1 MRGVPGQIQVFTRSM
16 TFPRAL
22 AWSIFWIGLSLLAT
36 LGVRM
41 YFGSAVASA
50 FLTGYTLEKALSVDN
65 LFVFLMVFSYFKV
78 DRHAQRRVLN
88 WGIIGVLILRG
99 ILIFLGLELVERF
112 EWLMYIFGAIVV
124 YTGFVM
130 AFGKDQ
136 DEFHPDKN
144 LAVRIARR
152 LFTVSRTQHG
162 ERFFVREAG
171 RRMVTPLFVVLI
183 VIELTDVVFAV
194 DSIPAIFAVT
204 RDPFVVYGSNVLA
217 VLGLRSLY
225 FLLERMHNAFRFVK
239 AGVGVILWFVGVK
252 MLMPLFWPHLEIPN
266 ILSLFVILAVLTISI
281 ILSVLI
287 KPKRRSRS

>member
-1 MRGVPGQIQVFTRSM
+1 M
-16 TFPRAL
+16 TFQRAL

-36 LGVRM
+36 LGIRM
-41 YFGSAVASA
+41 YFGTAVAEA

-78 DRHAQRRVLN
+78 DRHAQRRILN
-88 WGIIGVLILRG
+88 WGIIGVLLLRG
-99 ILIFLGLELVERF
+99 LLIFAGLELVERF

-130 AFGKDQ
+130 AFGSD
-136 DEFHPDKN
+136 DEEFHPDKN
-144 LAVRIARR
+144 LAVRIARK
-152 LFTVSRTQHG
+152 LFTVSRTNHG
-162 ERFFVREAG
+162 ERFFIREHG
-171 RRMVTPLFVVLI
+171 KRMVTPLFVVLI

-204 RDPFVVYGSNVLA
+204 RDPIVVYGSNVLA

-239 AGVGVILWFVGVK
+239 AGVGIILWFVGFK
-252 MLMPLFWPHLEIPN
+252 MLAPLFWSKLEISN
-266 ILSLFVILAVLTISI
+266 TISLFVIIAVLI
-281 ILSVLI
+281 IAIALSVTL
-287 KPKRRSRS
+287 KPRRSHS

>member
-1 MRGVPGQIQVFTRSM
+1 M
-16 TFPRAL
+16 TFQRAL

-36 LGVRM
+36 LGIRM
-41 YFGSAVASA
+41 YFGTAVAEA

-78 DRHAQRRVLN
+78 DRHAQRRILN
-88 WGIIGVLILRG
+88 WGIIGVLLLRG
-99 ILIFLGLELVERF
+99 LLIFAGLELVERF

-130 AFGKDQ
+130 AFGSD
-136 DEFHPDKN
+136 DEEFHPDKN
-144 LAVRIARR
+144 LAVRIARK
-152 LFTVSRTQHG
+152 LFTVSRTNHG
-162 ERFFVREAG
+162 ERFFIREHG
-171 RRMVTPLFVVLI
+171 KRMVTPLFVVLI

-204 RDPFVVYGSNVLA
+204 RDPLVVYGSNVLA

-239 AGVGVILWFVGVK
+239 AGVGIILWFVGFK
-252 MLMPLFWPHLEIPN
+252 MLAPLFWSKLEISN
-266 ILSLFVILAVLTISI
+266 TISLFVIIAVLI
-281 ILSVLI
+281 IAIALSVTI
-287 KPKRRSRS
+287 KPRRSHS

>member
-1 MRGVPGQIQVFTRSM
+1 M
-16 TFPRAL
+16 TFQRAL
-22 AWSIFWIGLSLLAT
+22 AWSIFWIGLSLLAA
-36 LGVRM
+36 LGIRM
-41 YFGSAVASA
+41 HFGPEVAEA

-99 ILIFLGLELVERF
+99 VLIFLGLELVERF
-112 EWLMYIFGAIVV
+112 EWLMYVFGAIVI

-130 AFGKDQ
+130 AFGSDEA
-136 DEFHPDKN
+136 EFHPDKN

-152 LFTVSRTQHG
+152 FFTVTRQHHG
-162 ERFFVREAG
+162 ERFFVRENG
-171 RRMVTPLFVVLI
+171 KRMVTPLFIVLL

-204 RDPFVVYGSNVLA
+204 RDPFVVYSSNVLA

-225 FLLERMHNAFRFVK
+225 FLLERMHNSFRFVK
-239 AGVGVILWFVGVK
+239 SGVGVILWFVGVK

-266 ILSLFVILAVLTISI
+266 ILSLFVIIAVLTISI
-281 ILSVLI
+281 VLSVTI
-287 KPKRRSRS
+287 KPKHT